1 VSHTRN
7 RQILMLVLKAL
18 CAAMLLCACS
28 GPILAAGPP
37 FNTTVPGDIM
47 SQFRSQRTLWTTNV
61 WVYANNL
68 FGILA
73 LIEFTWSAAVMLL
86 EKSDLQTWTAAL
98 VRKIM
103 WIGAFYALLI
113 NGRFW
118 IPAIIDSFTQMGA
131 GAAGL
136 ASPLN
141 PGDVFGQGLMIAGGL
156 MDSGASSAFFTKP
169 GTSLALIFAAIIIM
183 LSYII
188 ITLNY
193 IVTFVESYL
202 VISVGFIFL
211 GFGGSRWTVPYTE
224 RFIGLAVAIGV
235 KILLLY
241 CLISAG
247 FQLGVAWMN
256 EATNVGTATYPAMT
270 AFDVMGGAVIFM
282 MCCWQIPKL
291 FSAVLGGAPAL
302 TGGDLVSTSTAIVAG
317 TVAAG
322 SLAAAGVGLAAGA
335 SGAAGGGAAA
345 GGGSAGAAS
354 ESSSVVSGV
363 SSARSGGGGSVPP
376 PATPSPSAGPRN
388 GGSGGPSR
396 QPDPPSFASSTNG
409 SGNGSTADR
418 REATSASDR
427 TPSSSSTGGD
437 DRVYATSTTR
447 GIQQSS
453 QNSGLASVGGE
464 PLAGSGF
471 EGERPARGFLSPVA
485 PPQAR
490 LVRPLGIPTAG
501 GNSAPA
507 TENVD
512 SSTPTPSANDIAS
525 VGSAGPAPD
534 APSPSSGRPTSAS
547 GDPKGI
553 VNRVSNK
560 VWRYRSA
567 MNVLPSDAAPHAT
580 PPRMPIDQN
589 GD

>member
-1 VSHTRN
+1 MKEIGKSR
-7 RQILMLVLKAL
+7 LLKSLAL
-18 CAAMLLCACS
+18 RATCTALLICACS
-28 GPILAAGPP
+28 GLSLAAGQP

-136 ASPLN
+136 GSPLN

-247 FQLGVAWMN
+247 FQLGVGWMS
-256 EATNVGTATYPAMT
+256 EATSVGNAPYPAMS

-302 TGGDLVSTSTAIVAG
+302 TGGDLVSTGTAIVAG

-335 SGAAGGGAAA
+335 AGAAGGGAAA
-345 GGGSAGAAS
+345 GGGSAGSAGG
-354 ESSSVVSGV
+354 SSSVVSGV

-376 PATPSPSAGPRN
+376 PSAPSPSAGPRN
-388 GGSGGPSR
+388 GGSGGSGGPGR
-396 QPDPPSFASSTNG
+396 QPDPPSFASSANGNGNG
-409 SGNGSTADR
+409 SGPPPSSVSNGTAHSSSNGAGVR
-418 REATSASDR
+418 TYATNAGQQPASAS
-427 TPSSSSTGGD
+427 S
-437 DRVYATSTTR
+437 V
-447 GIQQSS
+447 
-453 QNSGLASVGGE
+453 ASLGGE

-471 EGERPARGFLSPVA
+471 EGERPTRGFTSSVA
-485 PPQAR
+485 PPQAPQR
-490 LVRPLGIPTAG
+490 GSTAAAG
-501 GNSAPA
+501 GNGDA
-507 TENVD
+507 
-512 SSTPTPSANDIAS
+512 TPTPDSGATSGPASGANEIAS
-525 VGSAGPAPD
+525 VGPAGSQPVTPPA
-534 APSPSSGRPTSAS
+534 SPIRSV
-547 GDPKGI
+547 KGLAG
-553 VNRVSNK
+553 RVSNK
-560 VWRYRSA
+560 YWRYRNA
-567 MNVLPSDAAPHAT
+567 MGMLPSDAAPHAT
-580 PPRMPIDQN
+580 PPRMPIDHN
-589 GD
+589 GE

>member
-1 VSHTRN
+1 MKEIRKSRF
-7 RQILMLVLKAL
+7 LKCLAL
-18 CAAMLLCACS
+18 RAICTALLICACS
-28 GPILAAGPP
+28 GLSLAAGQP

-47 SQFRSQRTLWTTNV
+47 SQFRNQRILWTTNV

-136 ASPLN
+136 GNPLN

-247 FQLGVAWMN
+247 FQLGVGWMS
-256 EATNVGTATYPAMT
+256 EATSVGNAPYPAMT

-291 FSAVLGGAPAL
+291 FSAILGGAPAL
-302 TGGDLVSTSTAIVAG
+302 TGGDLVSTGTAIVAG

-335 SGAAGGGAAA
+335 AGAAGGGAAA
-345 GGGSAGAAS
+345 GGGSAGTAS
-354 ESSSVVSGV
+354 GSSGVVSGV

-376 PATPSPSAGPRN
+376 PSAPSPSAGPRN
-388 GGSGGPSR
+388 GGSGGPGR
-396 QPDPPSFASSTNG
+396 QPDPPSFASPANGNGNG
-409 SGNGSTADR
+409 SGAHSASVSNGTPPSSSNGASVRAYATNSGQQP
-418 REATSASDR
+418 TSAS
-427 TPSSSSTGGD
+427 S
-437 DRVYATSTTR
+437 V
-447 GIQQSS
+447 
-453 QNSGLASVGGE
+453 ASLGGE

-471 EGERPARGFLSPVA
+471 EGERPTRGFASSVA
-485 PPQAR
+485 PPQSAPR
-490 LVRPLGIPTAG
+490 GSAAAPGGSGDAAPTLDTG
-501 GNSAPA
+501 TSSAPA
-507 TENVD
+507 
-512 SSTPTPSANDIAS
+512 SGANEIGS
-525 VGSAGPAPD
+525 VGPAASQP
-534 APSPSSGRPTSAS
+534 ATPPSSPIRSV
-547 GDPKGI
+547 KGLAG
-553 VNRVSNK
+553 RVSHK
-560 VWRYRSA
+560 YWRYRNA
-567 MNVLPSDAAPHAT
+567 MGMLPSDAAPHAT

-589 GD
+589 GE

>member
-1 VSHTRN
+1 MKKIGKSPF
-7 RQILMLVLKAL
+7 LKGLAL
-18 CAAMLLCACS
+18 RAICAALLMCVSS
-28 GPILAAGPP
+28 GVSVAAGQP

-47 SQFRSQRTLWTTNV
+47 NQFRNQRILWTTNV

-86 EKSDLQTWTAAL
+86 EKTDLQTWTGAL

-136 ASPLN
+136 GNPLN

-247 FQLGVAWMN
+247 FQLGVGWMT
-256 EATNVGTATYPAMT
+256 EATSVGNAPYPAMT

-302 TGGDLVSTSTAIVAG
+302 TGGDLVSTGSAIVAG

-335 SGAAGGGAAA
+335 AGAAGGGAAA
-345 GGGSAGAAS
+345 GSGSAGTAS
-354 ESSSVVSGV
+354 GSSSIVSGV

-376 PATPSPSAGPRN
+376 PPAPSPSAGPRN
-388 GGSGGPSR
+388 GGSGGPGR
-396 QPDPPSFASSTNG
+396 QPDPPSFAASGNG
-409 SGNGSTADR
+409 SGNGSGTHA
-418 REATSASDR
+418 APASDGM
-427 TPSSSSTGGD
+427 TSSTSNASEV
-437 DRVYATSTTR
+437 RSYASNT
-447 GIQQSS
+447 GQQSTPAS
-453 QNSGLASVGGE
+453 SVASVGGE

-471 EGERPARGFLSPVA
+471 EGERPTRGFASSVA
-485 PPQAR
+485 PPHAR
-490 LVRPLGIPTAG
+490 QRGSTVVPAGSEDAAPTLD
-501 GNSAPA
+501 SA
-507 TENVD
+507 
-512 SSTPTPSANDIAS
+512 SSAAASGTNEIAS
-525 VGSAGPAPD
+525 VGSAGSQPA
-534 APSPSSGRPTSAS
+534 APPASPIPSV
-547 GDPKGI
+547 KGLAG
-553 VNRVSNK
+553 RVSNK
-560 VWRYRSA
+560 YWRYRNA
-567 MNVLPSDAAPHAT
+567 IGMLPSDSAPHAT
-580 PPRMPIDQN
+580 PPRMPIDHN
-589 GD
+589 EE

>member
-1 VSHTRN
+1 MKEIRKSRF
-7 RQILMLVLKAL
+7 LKCLAFRAICTAL
-18 CAAMLLCACS
+18 LICACS
-28 GPILAAGPP
+28 GLSLAAGQP

-47 SQFRSQRTLWTTNV
+47 SQFRNQRILWTTNV

-136 ASPLN
+136 GNPLN

-247 FQLGVAWMN
+247 FQLGVGWMS
-256 EATNVGTATYPAMT
+256 EATSVGNAPYPAMT

-291 FSAVLGGAPAL
+291 FSAILGGAPAL
-302 TGGDLVSTSTAIVAG
+302 TGGDLVSTGTAIVAG

-335 SGAAGGGAAA
+335 AGAAGGGAAA
-345 GGGSAGAAS
+345 GGGSAGTAS
-354 ESSSVVSGV
+354 GSSGVVSGV

-376 PATPSPSAGPRN
+376 PSAPSPSAGPRN
-388 GGSGGPSR
+388 GGSGGPGR
-396 QPDPPSFASSTNG
+396 QPDPPSFASSGNGIGNG
-409 SGNGSTADR
+409 SGAH
-418 REATSASDR
+418 SASVSNG
-427 TPSSSSTGGD
+427 TPPSSSNGASV
-437 DRVYATSTTR
+437 RAYAT
-447 GIQQSS
+447 
-453 QNSGLASVGGE
+453 NSGQQPPPASTVASLGGE

-471 EGERPARGFLSPVA
+471 EGERPTRGFASSVA
-485 PPQAR
+485 PPQSAPR
-490 LVRPLGIPTAG
+490 GSAAAHGGSGDAAPTLETG
-501 GNSAPA
+501 TSSAPA
-507 TENVD
+507 
-512 SSTPTPSANDIAS
+512 SGANEIAS
-525 VGSAGPAPD
+525 VGPAGSQPATPPSAPIR
-534 APSPSSGRPTSAS
+534 SV
-547 GDPKGI
+547 KGLAG
-553 VNRVSNK
+553 RVSNK
-560 VWRYRSA
+560 YWRYRNA
-567 MNVLPSDAAPHAT
+567 MGMLPSDAAPHAT

-589 GD
+589 GE

>member
-1 VSHTRN
+1 
-7 RQILMLVLKAL
+7 
-18 CAAMLLCACS
+18 
-28 GPILAAGPP
+28 
-37 FNTTVPGDIM
+37 M
-47 SQFRSQRTLWTTNV
+47 SQFRNQRILWTTNV

-136 ASPLN
+136 GNPLN

-156 MDSGASSAFFTKP
+156 MDSGASSAFFTRP
-169 GTSLALIFAAIIIM
+169 GTSLALIFAALIIM

-247 FQLGVAWMN
+247 FQLGVGWMS
-256 EATNVGTATYPAMT
+256 EATSVGNAPYPAMS

-302 TGGDLVSTSTAIVAG
+302 TGGDLVSTGTAIVAG

-335 SGAAGGGAAA
+335 AGAAGGGAAA
-345 GGGSAGAAS
+345 GGGSAGTAS
-354 ESSSVVSGV
+354 GSSSVVSGV
-363 SSARSGGGGSVPP
+363 SSSRSGGGGSVPP
-376 PATPSPSAGPRN
+376 PSAPSPSAGPRN
-388 GGSGGPSR
+388 GGSGGPGR
-396 QPDPPSFASSTNG
+396 QPEPPSFASSANGNGNG
-409 SGNGSTADR
+409 SGAH
-418 REATSASDR
+418 SASVSDGTPPSNSNGVGVR
-427 TPSSSSTGGD
+427 THTTTNAGQQPAPASS
-437 DRVYATSTTR
+437 V
-447 GIQQSS
+447 
-453 QNSGLASVGGE
+453 ASVGGE

-471 EGERPARGFLSPVA
+471 EGERPTRGFASSIA

-490 LVRPLGIPTAG
+490 QHGSAAVPAGSGESAPTLDSG
-501 GNSAPA
+501 VISAPA
-507 TENVD
+507 
-512 SSTPTPSANDIAS
+512 SGANEIAS
-525 VGSAGPAPD
+525 VGPAGSQPAGPPA
-534 APSPSSGRPTSAS
+534 TSIR
-547 GDPKGI
+547 GVKGLAG
-553 VNRVSNK
+553 RVSNK
-560 VWRYRSA
+560 YWRYRNA
-567 MNVLPSDAAPHAT
+567 MGMLPSDAAPHAT
-580 PPRMPIDQN
+580 PPRMPIDH
-589 GD
+589 GE

>member
-1 VSHTRN
+1 MKEIRKSRF
-7 RQILMLVLKAL
+7 LKCLAL
-18 CAAMLLCACS
+18 RAICTALLIGACS
-28 GPILAAGPP
+28 GLSLAAGQP

-47 SQFRSQRTLWTTNV
+47 SQFRNQRILWTTNV

-136 ASPLN
+136 GNPLN

-247 FQLGVAWMN
+247 FQLGVGWMS
-256 EATNVGTATYPAMT
+256 EATSVGNAPYPAMT

-291 FSAVLGGAPAL
+291 FSAILGGAPAL
-302 TGGDLVSTSTAIVAG
+302 TGGDLVSTGTAIVAG

-335 SGAAGGGAAA
+335 AGAAGGGAAA
-345 GGGSAGAAS
+345 GGGSGGTAS
-354 ESSSVVSGV
+354 GSSGVVSGV

-376 PATPSPSAGPRN
+376 PSAPSPSAGPRN
-388 GGSGGPSR
+388 GGSGGPGR
-396 QPDPPSFASSTNG
+396 QPDPPSFAGSANGNGNG
-409 SGNGSTADR
+409 SGAH
-418 REATSASDR
+418 SASASAG
-427 TPSSSSTGGD
+427 TPHSSSNSAAVRT
-437 DRVYATSTTR
+437 YATNAGQPPAPAPSV
-447 GIQQSS
+447 
-453 QNSGLASVGGE
+453 ASVGGE

-471 EGERPARGFLSPVA
+471 ESERPTRGFASSVA
-485 PPQAR
+485 PPQSSPRASA
-490 LVRPLGIPTAG
+490 VVPSGSGDAASIPNDSAS
-501 GNSAPA
+501 SAPA
-507 TENVD
+507 SGADE
-512 SSTPTPSANDIAS
+512 IAS
-525 VGSAGPAPD
+525 VGPAGSQPATPPASAVRNVKDLAG
-534 APSPSSGRPTSAS
+534 
-547 GDPKGI
+547 
-553 VNRVSNK
+553 RVSNK
-560 VWRYRSA
+560 YWRYRNA
-567 MNVLPSDAAPHAT
+567 MSMLPSDAAPHAT

-589 GD
+589 GE

>member
-1 VSHTRN
+1 LEQETCVFVK
-7 RQILMLVLKAL
+7 QIPNHRILQRFAGKAWL
-18 CAAMLLCACS
+18 ALILLLACAGLSIA
-28 GPILAAGPP
+28 GGPP

-86 EKSDLQTWTAAL
+86 ERSDLQTWTAAL

-118 IPAIIDSFTQMGA
+118 IPAIIDSFTKMGA
-131 GAAGL
+131 GATGL
-136 ASPLN
+136 SSPLN
-141 PGDVFGQGLMIAGGL
+141 PGNVFGQGLMIAGGL

-202 VISVGFIFL
+202 VISVGFVFL

-247 FQLGVAWMN
+247 FNLGVGWMT
-256 EATNVGTATYPAMT
+256 EATSVGTAPYPAMT

-302 TGGDLVSTSTAIVAG
+302 TGGDLISTTTAIVAG
-317 TVAAG
+317 TAAAG
-322 SLAAAGVGLAAGA
+322 SLALGGIGLAG
-335 SGAAGGGAAA
+335 GAAGAAA
-345 GGGSAGAAS
+345 GAGSAGGAS
-354 ESSSVVSGV
+354 GSSSLISSVA
-363 SSARSGGGGSVPP
+363 SARSAGGGSVPP
-376 PATPSPSAGPRN
+376 PASPTPSAGAL
-388 GGSGGPSR
+388 SH
-396 QPDPPSFASSTNG
+396 QPAPPSFAS
-409 SGNGSTADR
+409 R
-418 REATSASDR
+418 Y
-427 TPSSSSTGGD
+427 SS
-437 DRVYATSTTR
+437 
-447 GIQQSS
+447 
-453 QNSGLASVGGE
+453 LAAIGGE

-471 EGERPARGFLSPVA
+471 ESERAARGFASPELTAV
-485 PPQAR
+485 PT
-490 LVRPLGIPTAG
+490 PTADEVPPG
-501 GNSAPA
+501 P
-507 TENVD
+507 
-512 SSTPTPSANDIAS
+512 
-525 VGSAGPAPD
+525 AGPAPS
-534 APSPSSGRPTSAS
+534 ATPPSPGRQTL
-547 GDPKGI
+547 I
-553 VNRVSNK
+553 NRVSSK
-560 VWRYRSA
+560 VWRYRNA
-567 MNVLPSDAAPHAT
+567 MSIFPSDSAPHAT
-580 PPRMPIDQN
+580 PPRMPVDQN
-589 GD
+589 GE

>member
-1 VSHTRN
+1 VKETRKS
-7 RQILMLVLKAL
+7 RFLKCLAL
-18 CAAMLLCACS
+18 RAICTALLICACS
-28 GPILAAGPP
+28 GLSLAAGQP

-118 IPAIIDSFTQMGA
+118 IPAIIDSFAQMGA

-136 ASPLN
+136 GSPLN

-247 FQLGVAWMN
+247 FQLGVGWMN
-256 EATNVGTATYPAMT
+256 EATSVGNAPYPAMT

-291 FSAVLGGAPAL
+291 FSAILGGAPAL
-302 TGGDLVSTSTAIVAG
+302 TGGDLVSTGTAIVAG

-335 SGAAGGGAAA
+335 AGAAGGGAAA
-345 GGGSAGAAS
+345 GGGSAGTAGG
-354 ESSSVVSGV
+354 SSGVVSGV
-363 SSARSGGGGSVPP
+363 SSARSGGGGSEPP
-376 PATPSPSAGPRN
+376 PSAPPPSAGPRN
-388 GGSGGPSR
+388 GGSGGPGR
-396 QPDPPSFASSTNG
+396 QPEPPSFASSANGNG
-409 SGNGSTADR
+409 SGSGAHSA
-418 REATSASDR
+418 SASDG
-427 TPSSSSTGGD
+427 TSPSSSNGAGVRT
-437 DRVYATSTTR
+437 YATNAGQQPTPASTV
-447 GIQQSS
+447 
-453 QNSGLASVGGE
+453 ASLGGE

-471 EGERPARGFLSPVA
+471 EGERPTRGFASNVA
-485 PPQAR
+485 PPQSSQRGSAAAHGGSGDAAPR
-490 LVRPLGIPTAG
+490 LDTGAS
-501 GNSAPA
+501 SAPA
-507 TENVD
+507 
-512 SSTPTPSANDIAS
+512 SGANEIAS
-525 VGSAGPAPD
+525 VGPAGSQPATPAP
-534 APSPSSGRPTSAS
+534 STIRSV
-547 GDPKGI
+547 KGLAG
-553 VNRVSNK
+553 RVSNK
-560 VWRYRSA
+560 YWRYRNA
-567 MNVLPSDAAPHAT
+567 MGMLPSDAAPHAT

-589 GD
+589 GE

>member
-1 VSHTRN
+1 MK
-7 RQILMLVLKAL
+7 QIGRSRFLKGLAL
-18 CAAMLLCACS
+18 RAVCAALLICVSS
-28 GPILAAGPP
+28 GLSLAAGQP

-47 SQFRSQRTLWTTNV
+47 SQFRSQRILWTTNV

-136 ASPLN
+136 GSPLN

-247 FQLGVAWMN
+247 FRLGVGWMT
-256 EATNVGTATYPAMT
+256 ESTSVGNATYPAMT

-302 TGGDLVSTSTAIVAG
+302 TGGDLVSTGTAIVAG

-335 SGAAGGGAAA
+335 AGAAGGGAAA
-345 GGGSAGAAS
+345 GGGSAGTAS
-354 ESSSVVSGV
+354 GSSSVVSGV

-376 PATPSPSAGPRN
+376 PPAPSPSAGPRN
-388 GGSGGPSR
+388 GGSAGPSR
-396 QPDPPSFASSTNG
+396 QPDPPSFATPGNGNGNG
-409 SGNGSTADR
+409 SGAHAAPSAGEMANSTSNG
-418 REATSASDR
+418 
-427 TPSSSSTGGD
+427 GGV
-437 DRVYATSTTR
+437 RSYAT
-447 GIQQSS
+447 
-453 QNSGLASVGGE
+453 NSGQQPLPASSVASVGGE
-464 PLAGSGF
+464 PLSGSGF
-471 EGERPARGFLSPVA
+471 EGERPTRGFASSIA

-490 LVRPLGIPTAG
+490 LHGSAAGPAGSGESTPTLDSG
-501 GNSAPA
+501 VSSAPA
-507 TENVD
+507 
-512 SSTPTPSANDIAS
+512 SGANEIAS
-525 VGSAGPAPD
+525 VGPVGSQPAAPPAASARGV
-534 APSPSSGRPTSAS
+534 
-547 GDPKGI
+547 KGLAG
-553 VNRVSNK
+553 RVSNK
-560 VWRYRSA
+560 YWRYRNA
-567 MNVLPSDAAPHAT
+567 MGMLPSDAAPHAT
-580 PPRMPIDQN
+580 PPRMPIDH
-589 GD
+589 GE

>member
-1 VSHTRN
+1 MK
-7 RQILMLVLKAL
+7 QIRKSRFLKGFAL
-18 CAAMLLCACS
+18 RAICAALLICACS
-28 GPILAAGPP
+28 RLSLAAGQP

-136 ASPLN
+136 GSPLN

-247 FQLGVAWMN
+247 FQLGVGWMT
-256 EATNVGTATYPAMT
+256 EATSVGNATYPAMT

-302 TGGDLVSTSTAIVAG
+302 TGGDLVSTGTAIVAG

-335 SGAAGGGAAA
+335 AGAAGGGAAA
-345 GGGSAGAAS
+345 GGGSAGTAS
-354 ESSSVVSGV
+354 GSSSVVSGV
-363 SSARSGGGGSVPP
+363 SSARSSGGGSVPP
-376 PATPSPSAGPRN
+376 PSAPSPSAGPRN
-388 GGSGGPSR
+388 GGSGGPGR
-396 QPDPPSFASSTNG
+396 QPDPPSFATSGGGNGNG
-409 SGNGSTADR
+409 SGPDAAPSGDGTANSTAN
-418 REATSASDR
+418 A
-427 TPSSSSTGGD
+427 GGV
-437 DRVYATSTTR
+437 RSYATSS
-447 GIQQSS
+447 GPQPAPASS
-453 QNSGLASVGGE
+453 VAAVGGE

-471 EGERPARGFLSPVA
+471 EGERPTRGFASSISPLQARQHGSAAVPTGSGESA
-485 PPQAR
+485 PPLDSGAS
-490 LVRPLGIPTAG
+490 
-501 GNSAPA
+501 SAP
-507 TENVD
+507 
-512 SSTPTPSANDIAS
+512 PTGTNEIAS
-525 VGSAGPAPD
+525 VGSAGSQPA
-534 APSPSSGRPTSAS
+534 APPASPIRSV
-547 GDPKGI
+547 KGLAG
-553 VNRVSNK
+553 RVSNK
-560 VWRYRSA
+560 YWRYRNA
-567 MNVLPSDAAPHAT
+567 MGMLPSDAAPHAT
-580 PPRMPIDQN
+580 PPRMPVDH
-589 GD
+589 GE